1 MGSPATLPAMSQ
13 RATSM
18 APMARYVVW
27 RFLCHIARYRRS
39 RSSGS
44 WLSTTGFRYWMS
56 DCPSMCAPRMEEP
69 RKACPLTPSSVSTVT
84 RPSWLLPLNFP
95 VCRPYVVAG
104 ISSQPN
110 SVRWTSVIFM
120 VQGDYH
126 RCCYADPL
134 TRLSPRLTSLHF
146 SSNCGPLPRGGGEGS
161 EDQGEGMFVNP
172 SPIWGEGR
180 VRGEVHLTRLRA
192 WSEVEFV
199 LVTLPSRRRGWTRCG
214 SPR

>member
-18 APMARYVVW
+18 APIARYVVW
-27 RFLCHIARYRRS
+27 RFLCHIAWYRRS

-44 WLSTTGFRYWMS
+44 WLSTTGFRYWIR
-56 DCPSMCAPRMEEP
+56 DWPSRCAPRIEEP
-69 RKACPLTPSSVSTVT
+69 RKACPLTPSSVSMVT
-84 RPSWLLPLNFP
+84 SPSWLLPLNFP

-126 RCCYADPL
+126 TLARPDVARPA
-134 TRLSPRLTSLHF
+134 RLGVCPSNSSVLARREFRFERRLRRRHLF
-146 SSNCGPLPRGGGEGS
+146 GGRFRKGGGA
-161 EDQGEGMFVNP
+161 P
-172 SPIWGEGR
+172 
-180 VRGEVHLTRLRA
+180 LRA
-192 WSEVEFV
+192 TYAPISTARMDSMRISSVRRALYAENSGVV
-199 LVTLPSRRRGWTRCG
+199 LTV
-214 SPR
+214 